1 MESLEKESISFFF
14 LLIEETAAHL
24 RSTNENNNIRE
35 ILLTYDFAAASVWL
49 SVTNLVRK
57 NTAQKY
63 FSKK

>member
-1 MESLEKESISFFF
+1 MKSLKKESISFFF

-35 ILLTYDFAAASVWL
+35 ILLTYDFAASVWL